1 MGYAIIQIKDANGHY
16 VDWDGRLV
24 ALPDGTLGS
33 VSVKNIIEAATVRA
47 EGIDVNV
54 PAAQTVTVATVTV
67 PVGKAYRIVG
77 YGLSPETTALDYFQ
91 VKQDAAV
98 KSKIYVNT
106 YEGGIV
112 PDNLLIDNRQGTAP
126 VVVVLQAHNGDALQ
140 AHLASGFL
148 VGADVSNKLEA

>member
-1 MGYAIIQIKDANGHY
+1 MGYAIIQIKDAAGNY
-16 VDWDGRLV
+16 VDWDGRFV

-33 VSVKNIIEAATVRA
+33 VSVKHLIEAPTVRA

-54 PAAQTVTVATVTV
+54 AAGQTVTVATVTV
-67 PVGKAYRIVG
+67 PVGKAYKVTG
-77 YGLSPETTALDYFQ
+77 YGLSPETTAIDYFH

-112 PDNLLIDNRQGTAP
+112 PDNLLIDNRQGAAP
-126 VVVVLQAHNGDALQ
+126 VVVVLQAHNMDALQ
-140 AHLASGFL
+140 VHKASGFL
-148 VGADVSNKLEA
+148 VGADVTNKLEA